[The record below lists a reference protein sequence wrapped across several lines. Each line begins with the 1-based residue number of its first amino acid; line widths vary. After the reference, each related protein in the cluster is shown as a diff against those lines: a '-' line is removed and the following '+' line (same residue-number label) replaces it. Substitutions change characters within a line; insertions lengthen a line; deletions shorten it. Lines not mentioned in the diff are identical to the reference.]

1 MKRRNKFTLG
11 LVALGAAAFFASGC
25 TANFCTNKEKSRI
38 AYALDQGAT
47 EFVLEGSKPTEKG
60 KNYEVIS
67 KIGKVEQVVTY
78 TVKKEKNKETKV
90 YERPEVLNNIIS
102 GAKSSSIALPAWK
115 YFYTL
120 DVEVLNM
127 SVKAYNKDV
136 PVLNKEIE
144 AYNKGKS
151 EKNQKPLLKEFDFNN
166 PDQKALNALRED
178 YGYLK
183 FYDSNKDDAFNGF
196 RNINSK
202 LREEGY
208 TKYATIDFEN
218 HYISSMESLTANYH
232 SCITVYDE
240 VKYGNYGAKATSI
253 TLEKVTWGDAW
264 GKGGH
269 LIEGLIVYP
278 VAWLIDTFALMFAGG
293 KAAGPAAISN
303 AYATGGPQI
312 LAIVVV
318 TVIVR
323 LFIFLVTF
331 KSTLTQRKMT
341 ELQPELAK
349 IQQKYPNA
357 NTNQAQKQR
366 MAEEQMRLYKK
377 HKVNPLSQLL
387 VLIVQFPIFIGV
399 WGAMTGSAVLSTGQF
414 LGLHLSDSIWATLKM
429 GPANHGGWW
438 TALVLI
444 LLMSAGQF
452 FSMKVPQWIQKARAK
467 KVARLGKNP
476 AQKQQNRTANI
487 VSYAML
493 IMIII
498 MGFTLPA
505 AMGVYW
511 FVGAIVSLIQTVF
524 TTVIFGKPKKKN

>member
-11 LVALGAAAFFASGC
+11 LVALGAAALFASGC
-25 TANFCTNKEKSRI
+25 TANFCTNIEKSRI

-47 EFVLEGSKPTEKG
+47 EFVLEGSKPGKG

-78 TVKKEKNKETKV
+78 TVEKVNKKDKKV
-90 YERPEVLNNIIS
+90 YERPELITNIIKS
-102 GAKSSSIALPAWK
+102 AKTSSVALPSWK
-115 YFYTL
+115 YFYSL
-120 DVEVLNM
+120 DIEVLNM
-127 SVKAYNKDV
+127 SVKAYNKEHTD
-136 PVLNKEIE
+136 K
-144 AYNKGKS
+144 K
-151 EKNQKPLLKEFDFNN
+151 FDFDN
-166 PDQKALNALRED
+166 PDMKILKSLRKN

-183 FYDSNKDDAFNGF
+183 YYDAKKDDAFNGL
-196 RNINSK
+196 RKINEK
-202 LREEGY
+202 LREKGY

-218 HYISSMESLTANYH
+218 LYISSIESLTASYH

-240 VKYGNYGAKATSI
+240 VEYGNYNGQSI
-253 TLEKVTWGDAW
+253 KVDRVTWGDAW

-293 KAAGPAAISN
+293 RAAKPEVISA
-303 AYATGGPQI
+303 AYASGGPQI

-331 KSTLTQRKMT
+331 KSTLAQRKMT
-341 ELQPELAK
+341 DLQPELAK

-399 WGAMTGSAVLSTGQF
+399 WGAMTGSAVLSTGNF
-414 LGLHLSDSIWATLKM
+414 LGLHLSASIWETLKL
-429 GPANHGGWW
+429 GPKNVANGGWW

-444 LLMSAGQF
+444 ILMSAGQF

-524 TTVIFGKPKKKN
+524 TTVIFGKPKKRN